1 MESQAIASILGGAI
15 GDALG
20 VYQETFPCSNDLE
33 KIHSHVLKI
42 RKSMVVPQTNYR
54 SGGPWA
60 KQGHVMKA
68 GEWTDDTAMML
79 CLADSLL
86 IKKTVDIG
94 DLVSRFVA
102 WWNTGYNSSQGGA
115 VGLGGNIRKA
125 IMSFDPKNPDRLLG
139 GTNPSRDAGNGSLMR
154 LAPVPVYWHND
165 LNEAI
170 SMARLQTAATHN
182 VTECLDGSALM
193 TFFVWHAINGVPKDR
208 LFEILGDCPGISH
221 PEINELTLPNASWRN
236 KHADE
241 IRTLPGR
248 CLWSLEAA
256 LWCVYYTNCF
266 KDAVIKAVNLGGDA
280 DTVASIT
287 GQMAGAIYGTDS
299 IPRSWMSGL
308 RHGNNIAARAK
319 ALFNHEPYDQ
329 NEHRLCYNV

>member
-1 MESQAIASILGGAI
+1 MASKAIASILGGAI

-20 VYQETFPCSNDLE
+20 VYQETFPCSNDLD
-33 KIHSHVLKI
+33 KIHERVLQH
-42 RKSMVVPQTNYR
+42 RKSLVALQTAYR

-60 KQGHVMKA
+60 KQGHEMKA

-79 CLADSLL
+79 CLTDSILVTGS
-86 IKKTVDIG
+86 INIG

-102 WWNTGYNSSQGGA
+102 WWNTGYNSSQGIA

-125 IMSFDPKNPDRLLG
+125 ILSFDPKDPDRLVG
-139 GTNPSRDAGNGSLMR
+139 GTDPSKDAGNGSLMR
-154 LAPVPVYWHND
+154 LAPVPVYWHAD

-170 SMARLQTAATHN
+170 AMARLQTAATHN

-193 TFFVWHAINGVPKDR
+193 TFFVWHAINGVSKDK
-208 LFEILGDCPGISH
+208 LFDTLVYCPGLSH
-221 PEINELTLPNASWRN
+221 EEIKELTLPDAAWRS
-236 KHADE
+236 KESDQ

-256 LWCVYYTNCF
+256 LWCVYSTNSF
-266 KDAVIKAVNLGGDA
+266 KDALIKAVNLGGDA

-287 GQMAGAIYGTDS
+287 GQMAGAIYGTES
-299 IPRSWMSGL
+299 IPRNWMSGL
-308 RHGNNIAARAK
+308 RHGDKIAERAI
-319 ALFNHEPYDQ
+319 ALFNHEKFDPIENKLSY
-329 NEHRLCYNV
+329 